1 MKFCSYPTPQ
11 LHEYEQV
18 RVGNDIIE
26 TSSQVDTP
34 LTVNNLCGVMNGK
47 TSKSVC
53 CNHHGRFVT
62 IQAKG
67 PNSYWNWRT
76 HYPLEVGY
84 FVVKAATSKC
94 PKEFEENLCSTY
106 GGTGGFQESD
116 YSDIRNDME
125 CYPSTT
131 TTTTSTTTTSTT
143 TTSTTTTSTTTT
155 TPVNP
160 FNEPAPLWKLVRHV
174 PEGTTWHLATDQLGG
189 TDVYGDPN
197 DLSQAF
203 SIDWSS
209 EEYTEVKN
217 LKHCLLNFSFSVF
230 VCFWRFCSLDNH

>member
-1 MKFCSYPTPQ
+1 M
-11 LHEYEQV
+11 
-18 RVGNDIIE
+18 
-26 TSSQVDTP
+26 
-34 LTVNNLCGVMNGK
+34 
-47 TSKSVC
+47 
-53 CNHHGRFVT
+53 T

-94 PKEFEENLCSTY
+94 PEDLVENLCGMYS
-106 GGTGGFQESD
+106 GTGGFQESD
-116 YSDIRNDME
+116 YSDIRNDMV
-125 CYPSTT
+125 CYPTSTTTTTT

-143 TTSTTTTSTTTT
+143 TTTTTTT

-174 PEGTTWHLATDQLGG
+174 PQGTTWHLATDQLTG

-197 DLSQAF
+197 DMSQAF
-203 SIDWSS
+203 SIDWSN
-209 EEYTEVKN
+209 EEYTEVCYRK
-217 LKHCLLNFSFSVF
+217 LSILHSDFLF
-230 VCFWRFCSLDNH
+230 